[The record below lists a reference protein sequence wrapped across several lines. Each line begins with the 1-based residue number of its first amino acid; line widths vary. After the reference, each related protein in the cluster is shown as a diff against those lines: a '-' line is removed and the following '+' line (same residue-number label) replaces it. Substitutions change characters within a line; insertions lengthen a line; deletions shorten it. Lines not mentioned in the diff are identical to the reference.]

1 MTKKPME
8 KPLGTKEAMIV
19 AAERRFALHG
29 LEGAS
34 LRQIALDSNQRN
46 ESAAH
51 YHFGSR
57 EGLIRAILGHR
68 ISTINARREKRLEE
82 ARRIPGGQISA
93 RAIASVVIYPMAEEI
108 FSNWRNCYWIRFIS
122 QLFAIDKFSFFADEF
137 ESSSRALVQAYDLMG
152 SIPGI
157 DPIVLEARKQILRH
171 DVVWGLARVEAISFH
186 ERRETCELHI
196 ANLVDM
202 IAAGISVAPSKDTIR
217 KAEAL
222 GKAVRNPLNSSGALT
237 SSGDTPVA

>member
-1 MTKKPME
+1 M
-8 KPLGTKEAMIV
+8 KPLATKEAMIV
-19 AAERRFALHG
+19 AAERRFSLHG

-68 ISTINARREKRLEE
+68 ISTINARRERRLEE
-82 ARRIPGGQISA
+82 ARRLPSGLVPP
-93 RAIASVVIYPMAEEI
+93 RAIASIVIYPMAEEI
-108 FSNWRNCYWIRFIS
+108 FSNWRHCYYIRFIS

-137 ESSSRALVQAYDLMG
+137 ESSSRALVEAYELLE

-157 DPIVLEARKQILRH
+157 DQTVLEARKEILRR
-171 DVVWGLARVEAISFH
+171 DVVWGLARVEAISFY
-186 ERRETCELHI
+186 ESRETCELHI

-202 IAAGISVAPSKDTIR
+202 IAAGISVVPSSDTMM

-222 GKAVRNPLNSSGALT
+222 RKANQRHPTRLLAEPDFRDQLDV
-237 SSGDTPVA
+237 

>member
-1 MTKKPME
+1 M
-8 KPLGTKEAMIV
+8 KPLATKEAMIV

-68 ISTINARREKRLEE
+68 ISRINARREMRLEE
-82 ARRIPGGQISA
+82 AKRLPGGLIPP
-93 RAIASVVIYPMAEEI
+93 RAIASIVIYPMAEEI
-108 FSNWRNCYWIRFIS
+108 FSNWRQCYWIRFIS
-122 QLFAIDKFSFFADEF
+122 QLFAIDKFSFFAEEF
-137 ESSSRALVQAYDLMG
+137 ESSSRALVEAYDLLEN
-152 SIPGI
+152 IPGI
-157 DPIVLEARKQILRH
+157 DQTVLEARKEILRR
-171 DVVWGLARVEAISFH
+171 DVVWGLARVEAFSFH
-186 ERRETCELHI
+186 ESRETCELHI

-202 IAAGISVAPSKDTIR
+202 IAAGISVAPSSDTIM

-222 GKAVRNPLNSSGALT
+222 RKADRRHPTRLSKSAPFPEQIEG
-237 SSGDTPVA
+237 

>member
-1 MTKKPME
+1 MTKTATV

-34 LRQIALDSNQRN
+34 LRQIAIDSGQRN

-68 ISTINARREKRLEE
+68 ISTINARREKRLK
-82 ARRIPGGQISA
+82 AVNRSPGCPISPES
-93 RAIASVVIYPMAEEI
+93 IASIVIHPMADEI
-108 FSNWRNCYWIRFIS
+108 FSNWRNCYWVRFIS
-122 QLFAIDKFSFFADEF
+122 QLFSIDKFKSFSEEF
-137 ESSSRALVQAYDLMG
+137 ESYSPALVAAYDLMKT
-152 SIPGI
+152 IPGV
-157 DPIVLEARKQILRH
+157 DPIVLKVRGEILRQ
-171 DVVWGLARVEAISFH
+171 DVVWGLSRVEAMSFH
-186 ERRETCELHI
+186 ESREACELHI

-202 IAAGISVAPSKDTIR
+202 IAAAISVVPSRNTILKV
-217 KAEAL
+217 KAFH
-222 GKAVRNPLNSSGALT
+222 GAGGT
-237 SSGDTPVA
+237 

>member
-1 MTKKPME
+1 MTK
-8 KPLGTKEAMIV
+8 PLPTKEAMIV

-34 LRQIALDSNQRN
+34 LRQIALEANQRN

-57 EGLIRAILGHR
+57 EGLIRAILGYR
-68 ISTINARREKRLEE
+68 ISSINARREKRLEE
-82 ARRIPGGQISA
+82 ARRVPAGLTSPSV
-93 RAIASVVIYPMAEEI
+93 IASLVIYPMAEEI
-108 FSNWRNCYWIRFIS
+108 FLNWRNCYWVRFIS
-122 QLFAIDKFSFFADEF
+122 QLFAIDKFAFFADEF
-137 ESSSRALVQAYDLMG
+137 ESSSRALVEAYDLME

-157 DPIVLEARKQILRH
+157 DATVLEARKEILRR
-171 DVVWGLARVEAISFH
+171 DVVWGLARVEAISFQ
-186 ERRETCELHI
+186 ESRETCELHI

-202 IAAGISVAPSKDTIR
+202 IAAGISVVPSKDTIL

-222 GKAVRNPLNSSGALT
+222 RIATGNAHIYSSDRGRKASTA
-237 SSGDTPVA
+237 

>member
-1 MTKKPME
+1 M
-8 KPLGTKEAMIV
+8 KPLATKEAMIV

-68 ISTINARREKRLEE
+68 ISRINARREKRLEE
-82 ARRIPGGQISA
+82 AKRLSGGLVPP
-93 RAIASVVIYPMAEEI
+93 RAIASIVIYPMAEEI
-108 FSNWRNCYWIRFIS
+108 FSNWRQCYWIRFIS
-122 QLFAIDKFSFFADEF
+122 QLFAIDKFSFFAQEF
-137 ESSSRALVQAYDLMG
+137 ESSSRALVEAYDLLE

-157 DPIVLEARKQILRH
+157 DQTVLEARKEILRR

-186 ERRETCELHI
+186 ESRETCELHI

-202 IAAGISVAPSKDTIR
+202 IAAGISVVPSSDTMM
-217 KAEAL
+217 KADAL
-222 GKAVRNPLNSSGALT
+222 RMVDGRHANGLLAE
-237 SSGDTPVA
+237 PVFPDQLDG